1 MSRPASVPLPRIG
14 PAIVAGGLACGILDL
29 IAAFVLG
36 AMAGVGPG
44 RVLQSI
50 ASAVLGA
57 ASYDGGLGTMAL
69 GLALHFFV
77 AFGAATAFCLAA
89 WVMPALLRR
98 PWPAGLAC
106 GIGVYLVMNVG
117 VLPLCSWFRHLMYG
131 TPAVFAPRVTAT
143 GVFVHL
149 VCVGLPIAF
158 AARRAM
164 R

>member
-1 MSRPASVPLPRIG
+1 MGRAATAALPRPG
-14 PAIVAGGLACGILDL
+14 PAILAGGLACGLLDL
-29 IAAFVLG
+29 LAAFVLG
-36 AMAGVGPG
+36 AMAGLGPG

-50 ASAVLGA
+50 ASAVLGTA
-57 ASYDGGLGTMAL
+57 AFAGGAGVMAL
-69 GLALHFFV
+69 GLAMHFFV
-77 AFGAATAFCLAA
+77 AFSAATAFCLAA

-117 VLPLCSWFRHLMYG
+117 VLPLCSWFRHLLYG
-131 TPAVFAPRVTAT
+131 TPAVFAPRVTLA
-143 GVFVHL
+143 GVLVHL

-158 AARRAM
+158 AARRWM